1 LNIIAHLIYRLNCF
15 IQFDHDDDDK
25 EVQQVA
31 IDTAWEKVKRQTV
44 EQNNNSQKNAENKGD
59 AVTTKEVRL
68 RQGNRRE
75 KNDLAM
81 ILSKV
86 HWM

>member
-1 LNIIAHLIYRLNCF
+1 MMMTIKKCS
-15 IQFDHDDDDK
+15 K
-25 EVQQVA
+25 VA